1 MDRCLFSKDLRN
13 TDLRIPRVGVKSQP
27 GGFLFSVGLSTYG
40 TTDERGYT
48 RIAEEDCPVIPT
60 DKHSAKG
67 NIYSDVPD
75 RLPEEI
81 METLVSSGKVRI
93 QRIISYSHASPEGFW
108 YDQDEN
114 EWVLLTKGSAA
125 LKFDGKE
132 ELLLLRPGDWVDI
145 PAHVRHR
152 VEWTDP
158 EDKTVWVGVFY

>member
-1 MDRCLFSKDLRN
+1 
-13 TDLRIPRVGVKSQP
+13 
-27 GGFLFSVGLSTYG
+27 
-40 TTDERGYT
+40 
-48 RIAEEDCPVIPT
+48 
-60 DKHSAKG
+60 
-67 NIYSDVPD
+67 
-75 RLPEEI
+75 

-108 YDQDEN
+108 YDQGEN